1 MKIRLII
8 SALAMILFVSCA
20 KKEETKEEETS
31 EYVVEYEGRK
41 VDLQP
46 FFEGF
51 PYSNFQAYYKTGK
64 IFYYKA
70 GDITSLN
77 YTDLNNPDFENGTQV
92 TDIDYSLRNVW
103 SNKYNP
109 NDNSIY
115 WMGDEVNDEKIDLF
129 RLNLETNKVEKLTDV
144 PYIFGWNFNKGKN
157 QIAYIVRLGEL
168 EDREGELRIM
178 SLENGTSSTIIKDSP
193 EYRFTWANPSVSPNN
208 NYIIASVLK
217 NTDRT
222 KANLM
227 LIDVDKGKG
236 NIITDTKKG
245 RFFPDILSTWIDNGS
260 KVLYTSDED
269 GYKNVYSYDIY
280 KGKTMQVT
288 KFTED
293 VANAEIATIEGKDY
307 LVVNTSNPI
316 ESTLY
321 LVDPISGDIVT
332 SKKYPFTM
340 EFKDIE
346 EGKLLAQLNG
356 ATTMFR
362 IEEITLSPS
371 GFTETTKADLPKEL
385 KDKII
390 NADVEK
396 VEFPTFDIDPATGK
410 QRMIHAFLYKPKDP
424 LPKDKQRVLIQSFYG
439 GSNTYNV
446 REQILTNAG
455 MYVLSPSP
463 RGSSGFGKDF
473 FALNDKDLGGNEILD
488 IIYAAK
494 YISEKLDI
502 PAERVGVHGG
512 SHGGYAVMRLLTF
525 PGEVNGHKDD
535 YSFGFGIAHAGFSDI
550 IHFYEH
556 CNIPDW
562 VTLEAGDPATEK
574 EKLNSRSPLYNAY
587 DMEGRLLLTHGINDS
602 RVPIEGS
609 RFMADSLRKYKK
621 DVTLQEYEGMGH
633 HIKGLENSVRQY
645 KTWFDFIQD
654 DGKTEEKK

>member
-1 MKIRLII
+1 MALLMLI
-8 SALAMILFVSCA
+8 SCS
-20 KKEETKEEETS
+20 KKEEAQQEETS
-31 EYVVEYEGRK
+31 DFVVEYEGRK

-51 PYSNFQAYYKTGK
+51 PYSNFQVYSKAGK
-64 IFYYKA
+64 IFYYKD
-70 GDITSLN
+70 GDITTLN
-77 YTDLNNPDFENGTQV
+77 YTSLDNPDFENGTQI
-92 TDIDYSLRNVW
+92 TDINYSMRNVW

-115 WMGDEVNDEKIDLF
+115 WMGDEVNDEKLDLF
-129 RLNLETNKVEKLTDV
+129 KLNLDSKKLEKLTDV
-144 PYIFGWNFNKGKN
+144 PYIFGWNFNKDKST
-157 QIAYIVRLGEL
+157 IAYTVRLGDL
-168 EDREGELRIM
+168 EDRLGELRIM
-178 SLENGTSSTIIKDSP
+178 SLETGESTNIIQDTP
-193 EYRFTWANPSVSPNN
+193 EYRFTWGDPSTSPDNN
-208 NYIIASVLK
+208 LVVLPVLK

-222 KANLM
+222 KSNLIM
-227 LIDVDKGKG
+227 IDVAKKKGT
-236 NIITDTKKG
+236 IITDSKKG
-245 RFFPDILSTWIDNGS
+245 RFFPDILSTWIDNGN

-269 GYKNVYSYDIY
+269 GYKNVYSYDV
-280 KGKTMQVT
+280 KTKKTMQVT

-293 VANAEIATIEGKDY
+293 VVNAKIADVEGKQY
-307 LVVNTSNPI
+307 LVVNTANPI

-321 LVDPISGDIVT
+321 LVDPMNGNVVT
-332 SKKYPFTM
+332 NKKYAFSLAFM
-340 EFKDIE
+340 DIE
-346 EGKLLAQLNG
+346 DGKLIASLNS
-356 ATTMFR
+356 AITMFR
-362 IEEITLSPS
+362 IEEITLSAN
-371 GFTETTKADLPKEL
+371 GFKETTKADLPDNL

-396 VEFPTFDIDPATGK
+396 VSFPTFDIDPATGK
-410 QRMIHAFLYKPKDP
+410 QRMLHAFLYKPKNP

-439 GSNTYNV
+439 GGNTFNV

-455 MYVLSPSP
+455 MYVLSPAP

-488 IIYAAK
+488 IIEAAK
-494 YISEKLDI
+494 FISNKLDI
-502 PAERVGVHGG
+502 PNERIGVFGG

-525 PGEVNGHKDD
+525 PGEVNGIKDD
-535 YSFGFGIAHAGFSDI
+535 FSFGFGIAHAGFSDI

-574 EKLNSRSPLYNAY
+574 AKLQSRSPLYNAY

-633 HIKGLENSVRQY
+633 HIKGLVGNVRQY

-654 DGKTEEKK
+654 DEKPKEKKK

>member
-144 PYIFGWNFNKGKN
+144 PYIFGWNFNKDKN

-332 SKKYPFTM
+332 NKKYPFTM

-362 IEEITLSPS
+362 IEEITLSPT
-371 GFTETTKADLPKEL
+371 GFTESTKADLPKEL

-410 QRMIHAFLYKPKDP
+410 QRMIHAFLYKPKDS

-488 IIYAAK
+488 IIFAAK

-535 YSFGFGIAHAGFSDI
+535 FSFGFGIAHAGFSDI

-654 DGKTEEKK
+654 DGNTEEKK

>member
-20 KKEETKEEETS
+20 KKEEIKEEETS

-51 PYSNFQAYYKTGK
+51 PYSNFQVYYKTGK

-77 YTDLNNPDFENGTQV
+77 YTDMNNPDFENGTQV

-129 RLNLETNKVEKLTDV
+129 RLNLESNKVEKLTDV
-144 PYIFGWNFNKGKN
+144 PYIFGWNFNKDKN

-193 EYRFTWANPSVSPNN
+193 EYRFTWASPSISPNN

-236 NIITDTKKG
+236 NIITDTKKS

-371 GFTETTKADLPKEL
+371 GFTEKTKADLPKEL

-535 YSFGFGIAHAGFSDI
+535 FSFGFGIAHAGFSDI

-654 DGKTEEKK
+654 DGKMEEKK

>member
-1 MKIRLII
+1 MNLKLILTAFI
-8 SALAMILFVSCA
+8 AILLISCA
-20 KKEETKEEETS
+20 KKEEIPQEETS
-31 EYVVEYEGRK
+31 EYVVEYEGRN

-46 FFEGF
+46 FFQGF
-51 PYSNFQAYYKTGK
+51 PYSNFQAYYKSGK
-64 IFYYKA
+64 IFYYKS

-77 YTDLNNPDFENGTQV
+77 YTSMDNPDFENGTQI
-92 TDIDYSLRNVW
+92 TDIDYSMRNVW

-115 WMGDEVNDEKIDLF
+115 WMGDEVNDEKLDLF
-129 RLNLETNKVEKLTDV
+129 RLDLESNKLEKLTDV
-144 PYIFGWNFNKGKN
+144 PYIFGWNFTKDKN
-157 QIAYIVRLGEL
+157 HIAYVVRLGNLEERLGEL
-168 EDREGELRIM
+168 RMM
-178 SLENGTSSTIIKDSP
+178 SLENGTSSNIIKDTP
-193 EYRFTWANPSVSPNN
+193 EYRFTWGSPSISPNN
-208 NYIIASVLK
+208 NYVVVPVLK

-227 LIDVDKGKG
+227 LVDIEKGKG

-245 RFFPDILSTWIDNGS
+245 RFFPDILSTWINEGS
-260 KVLYTSDED
+260 TVLYTSDED

-288 KFTED
+288 KFKED
-293 VANAEIATIEGKDY
+293 VVNAEIAEVDGKEY
-307 LVVNTSNPI
+307 LVVNTANPI

-321 LVDPISGDIVT
+321 MVDPTNGETVS
-332 SKKYPFTM
+332 SKKYPFSLEFMDM
-340 EFKDIE
+340 ED
-346 EGKLLAQLNG
+346 GKLLASLNS

-362 IEEITLSPS
+362 IDEITLTTS
-371 GFTETTKADLPKEL
+371 GFSETTKADLPTEL
-385 KDKII
+385 KDKIV

-396 VEFPTFDIDPATGK
+396 VSFPTFDIDPATGE
-410 QRMIHAFLYKPKDP
+410 QRMIHAFLYKPKNP
-424 LPKDKQRVLIQSFYG
+424 LPADKQRVLIQSFYG
-439 GSNTYNV
+439 GGNKFNV

-473 FALNDKDLGGNEILD
+473 FALNDKDLGGNEIID
-488 IIYAAK
+488 IIFAAK
-494 YISEKLDI
+494 YISEKLNI
-502 PAERVGVHGG
+502 PSERVGVFGG
-512 SHGGYAVMRLLTF
+512 SHGGYATMRLLTF
-525 PGEVNGHKDD
+525 PGEVNEIKEDF
-535 YSFGFGIAHAGFSDI
+535 SFGFGIAHAGFSDI
-550 IHFYEH
+550 IHFYEN

-609 RFMADSLRKYKK
+609 RYMADSLRKYDK

-633 HIKGLENSVRQY
+633 HIKGLEGNVRQY

-654 DGKTEEKK
+654 DEQVEEK

>member
-144 PYIFGWNFNKGKN
+144 PYIFGWNFNKDKN

-332 SKKYPFTM
+332 NKKYPFTM

-362 IEEITLSPS
+362 IEEITLSPT
-371 GFTETTKADLPKEL
+371 GFTESTKADLPKEL

-410 QRMIHAFLYKPKDP
+410 QRMIHAFLYKPKDS

-488 IIYAAK
+488 IIFAAK

-535 YSFGFGIAHAGFSDI
+535 FSFGFGIAHAGFSDI

>member
-144 PYIFGWNFNKGKN
+144 PYIFGWNFNKDKN

-332 SKKYPFTM
+332 NKKYPFTM

-362 IEEITLSPS
+362 IEEITLSPT
-371 GFTETTKADLPKEL
+371 GFTESTKADLPKEL

-410 QRMIHAFLYKPKDP
+410 QRMIHAFLYKPKDS

-535 YSFGFGIAHAGFSDI
+535 FSFGFGIAHAGFSDI